1 MANLADRIRQR
12 RTELGLSQVKLARRL
27 GVSQSAV
34 ALLENGR
41 NQTTTKIFEYAE
53 ALETS
58 PEWLLYGGE
67 HPITPMIGNTNE
79 VSATDYFGH
88 PDFEVGLKYT
98 FIDKLKLDTKYLTY
112 YRMSD
117 DSMHP
122 TISNTDMLVF
132 DSRES
137 NVLENSIYIIERNGL
152 VICRRV
158 VLDMQGN
165 WIYKSD
171 SLDKTKYGD
180 LFRQATDKILGKV
193 VYSSGFKRFE

>member
-1 MANLADRIRQR
+1 MASLAERIRKR

-27 GVSQSAV
+27 GISQSAV

-67 HPITPMIGNTNE
+67 HPVAPTVGNTNDA
-79 VSATDYFGH
+79 SSTDYFGH
-88 PDFEVGLKYT
+88 PDFEVGLKYA
-98 FIDKLKLDTKYLTY
+98 FLNKLKLDTKYLTY
-112 YRMSD
+112 YRMQD

-122 TISNTDMLVF
+122 TISHTDMLVF
-132 DSRES
+132 DSRAIH
-137 NVLENSIYIIERNGL
+137 VLENGIYVIERNGL

-165 WIYKSD
+165 WIYKAD
-171 SLDKTKYGD
+171 SLDKIKFGD
-180 LFRQATDKILGKV
+180 LFKQASDRILGKV
-193 VYSSGFKRFE
+193 VYSAGFKRFE